1 MTDIHEQTIRRTQ
14 AIREAYASTTSD
26 VMLGTVELR
35 HPAFLE
41 DGEPIAL
48 RFVADGVDQDLLLE
62 EDAPMGAG
70 EVARFIAMPFGFTPP
85 SSEEGQVPSVS
96 FWIDNVSSHV
106 HRHLQAAVRV
116 RAPIVV
122 TWREYIVGLAGPQ
135 QRLDGIELANVK
147 VTSTRATATARL
159 NDWPD
164 RLFPGRIYTRDAFPT
179 LS

>member
-1 MTDIHEQTIRRTQ
+1 MSDIRTQ
-14 AIREAYASTTSD
+14 AIREAYASVTSD
-26 VMLGTVELR
+26 VVLQTMELR
-35 HPAFLE
+35 HPSFVE
-41 DGEPIAL
+41 GGMPIAL
-48 RFVADGVDQDLLLE
+48 RFVQDGIDHDLLLE
-62 EDAPMGAG
+62 ADAPMDAG
-70 EVARFIAMPFGFTPP
+70 QVATFKAMPFGFTPP

-116 RAPIVV
+116 RAPILV
-122 TWREYIVGLAGPQ
+122 TWREYIAGLAGPQ
-135 QRLDGIELANVK
+135 QRIDGIELANVK
-147 VTSTRATATARL
+147 VSSTRATASARL